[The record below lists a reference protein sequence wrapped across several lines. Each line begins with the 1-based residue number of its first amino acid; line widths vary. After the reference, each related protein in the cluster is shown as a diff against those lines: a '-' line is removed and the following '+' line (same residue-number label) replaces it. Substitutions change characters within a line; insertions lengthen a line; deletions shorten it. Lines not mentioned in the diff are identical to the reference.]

1 MRHEPRVGYYC
12 TDAYCPDC
20 GHRHLDASIL
30 TGVVDP
36 LCGPCYHEALADEA
50 EREARR
56 AATAFVRAKTISAL
70 AYGLKDQGVE
80 LAHVAKRATAIEEGR
95 DDNALR
101 AEVARRVI
109 EARRADPERIAA
121 LRRPRARA

>member
-1 MRHEPRVGYYC
+1 MGYYC

-56 AATAFVRAKTISAL
+56 AATAFVRAETISAL
-70 AYGLKDQGVE
+70 AYGLKDRGVE
-80 LAHVAKRATAIEEGR
+80 LVHVAKRATAIEEGR

-101 AEVARRVI
+101 AEAARRVV
-109 EARRADPERIAA
+109 EARRADPERIVA